1 MSPQSKQSETAPL
14 QAPEDEVSDLAKLRH
29 LLETLR
35 QSVRAR
41 DDFIAIAAHELRN
54 PNEAHHRQAD

>member
-1 MSPQSKQSETAPL
+1 M
-14 QAPEDEVSDLAKLRH
+14 QAPEDEVSELAKLRQ
-29 LLETLR
+29 LVETLR